1 MEAAPERKPESS
13 DGRAVV
19 DTKRLADDSALFPS
33 GAYSRQSC
41 LVRAECIGKRCAN
54 ELELFLGT
62 PYLDVFWIAELETIS
77 TGAGQAPSQVR
88 NHSLDD
94 LAIA

>member
-1 MEAAPERKPESS
+1 
-13 DGRAVV
+13 
-19 DTKRLADDSALFPS
+19 
-33 GAYSRQSC
+33 
-41 LVRAECIGKRCAN
+41 VRAECIGKRCAN

-94 LAIA
+94 LAIAGATSFPQRLRPIQ